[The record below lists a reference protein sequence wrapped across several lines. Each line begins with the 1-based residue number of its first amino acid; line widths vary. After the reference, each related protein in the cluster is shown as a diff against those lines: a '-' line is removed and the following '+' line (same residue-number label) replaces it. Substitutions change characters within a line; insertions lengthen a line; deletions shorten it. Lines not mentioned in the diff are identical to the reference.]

1 MKKNVE
7 EHDGSHNI
15 NKTIE
20 FHRDA
25 LNHLASSHQNRGELC
40 FNLAAALYNR
50 FGQQGNLKDI
60 AEAIELFR
68 ELLILHPADVGCLND
83 LASALL
89 KRFEQHGDSKDLE
102 KATELYREALALSA
116 PPHPDHDLSLNNL
129 ATTLHRR
136 FMQQGDS
143 EDLDEAIKLHME
155 VLTLRAPPH
164 PARGSS
170 LNNLAAAFLTRFEQQ
185 GDLKDIDEAIQLL
198 RECLALRAQSHPA
211 RGGSLN
217 NLATAVRSRFDQLG
231 DPKDI
236 SEAIELYRVA
246 LTLHASPHPGR
257 SSSLNNLAMAVTRK
271 FGQQGDLNDI
281 DEAIE
286 LYREALDLR
295 AQSHPARGDSLNN
308 LAAAIRARF
317 EQRGDLKDINEA
329 IQLHREALALAAP
342 PHPSYGMCLNNLA
355 AAVQTRFEHQGD
367 LKDIDE
373 SIKLYRE
380 RLAVLDSRHP
390 DRGGSLTGLAAALQT
405 RFEHR
410 GDIRD
415 LDEATGLNR
424 EALVLHG
431 LPHPARG
438 KFLDNLGASLH
449 RRFIQ
454 RRDSRDINQAIEL
467 HREAVA
473 LHAQPHLARGS
484 SLDRLAIALQT
495 RFGHEG
501 NSQDIDEAIE
511 LHREVLALR
520 VPPHPDRSSSLNNL
534 AAAVQNRFEQQR
546 DLKDI
551 DMAIQLHREVLA
563 LRTPPHPARGHSL
576 NSLGVCLTTLY
587 VHSKDD
593 DDLDQALAL
602 FQEATTYS
610 SSSPLT
616 RFLQACSWARTA
628 ATYTHTLTS
637 ALAGYHAAIE
647 LLPQL
652 VALHMDLSSRQQILS
667 TAGGAMLASAAATC
681 AVELEQYNIAVEFLE
696 ASRSVFWSQALHL
709 RTPLDDLATTRP
721 DLSGK
726 LTGLS
731 RQLEQASF
739 RDTSRNPLTDT
750 QHKMLSIES
759 ESAHSRQLNK
769 EWEKAIKDVQE
780 LPGFEGFM
788 RPKRISDL
796 KQAAVSGPIIILIT
810 TNSTYSALIIT
821 LTNEVQCLK
830 LPDLI
835 LPILATLDA
844 RLFGSREG
852 IIKRSSDDVFRGLL
866 ADLWKSIV
874 KPVLK
879 ALNFKA
885 SKPFSRSVHPPR
897 LWWCPTGPLSFLP
910 IHAAGIYGKD
920 ITDCTSDYV
929 ISSYTPTLTALLD
942 PPVHTTA
949 AFKITAV
956 IQPSAPNCSPLPGA
970 TRELNKIVTWVPNQW
985 LTTLV
990 NGTVESAQIHLPG
1003 SSIVHFAC
1011 HGVQDKEPLNSGLI
1025 LTDGSLRISDIMHR
1039 PEEDHALEMKKSMS
1053 LAFLSACETAMG
1065 DKTRPDEAM
1074 HLAATLLFAGFRGVV
1089 GTMWTMD
1096 DLDGPR
1102 IADTFYKHLFKDCD
1116 PNSNPPIFPDL
1127 TCTAEALH
1135 LAVAKLREEPDIL
1148 FRRWVP
1154 FVHYGL

>member
-1 MKKNVE
+1 MLDPDTFRGKNEIEVLHSLPVPFTCVCELGFTRGANSSALQKIQSNGMKKNVE

-68 ELLILHPADVGCLND
+68 ELLTLHPADVGCLND
-83 LASALL
+83 LANL
-89 KRFEQHGDSKDLE
+89 KDLE
-102 KATELYREALALSA
+102 KATELYREALALNA
-116 PPHPDHDLSLNNL
+116 PPHPDHDL
-129 ATTLHRR
+129 R

-164 PARGSS
+164 PAP
-170 LNNLAAAFLTRFEQQ
+170 AFLTRFEQQ

-217 NLATAVRSRFDQLG
+217 NLATALG
-231 DPKDI
+231 DPKEI

-257 SSSLNNLAMAVTRK
+257 SSSLNNLAMA
-271 FGQQGDLNDI
+271 QGDLNDI

-295 AQSHPARGDSLNN
+295 AQSHPAR
-308 LAAAIRARF
+308 AAIRARF

-342 PHPSYGMCLNNLA
+342 PHPSYGM
-355 AAVQTRFEHQGD
+355 FEHQGD

-390 DRGGSLTGLAAALQT
+390 DRGGSLTGLAAVLQT

-424 EALVLHG
+424 EAL
-431 LPHPARG
+431 
-438 KFLDNLGASLH
+438 FLDNLGASLH

-473 LHAQPHLARGS
+473 LHAQPHLAP
-484 SLDRLAIALQT
+484 LQT

-520 VPPHPDRSSSLNNL
+520 VPPHPDP
-534 AAAVQNRFEQQR
+534 AQR

-563 LRTPPHPARGHSL
+563 LRTPPHPAR
-576 NSLGVCLTTLY
+576 VCLTTLY

-616 RFLQACSWARTA
+616 RFLQAS
-628 ATYTHTLTS
+628 TYTHTLTS

-796 KQAAVSGPIIILIT
+796 KQAAVS
-810 TNSTYSALIIT
+810 
-821 LTNEVQCLK
+821 VQCLK

-835 LPILATLDA
+835 LPLSTVTHLLQHILATLDA

-897 LWWCPTGPLSFLP
+897 LWWCPTGPLAFLP

-1074 HLAATLLFAGFRGVV
+1074 HLAATLLFAGFCGVV
-1089 GTMWTMD
+1089 ATMWTMD